1 MDVNNALDKYINY
14 ISIEKGLSKNTIESY
29 LNDIIKFLNFYNE
42 KTDTSEFLD
51 DDIEDYVLN
60 LSTSGMSV
68 SSILRIISSIKGFYV
83 YLISEKLNNKIK
95 LNLIIPKNEKHL
107 PSVLTEQEV
116 NDLLEQPDIK
126 KPNELKD
133 KAMLELMY
141 SSGLRVSE
149 LINLKL
155 SNINFPE
162 KILKVTGKGS
172 KERIV
177 PIGDFAMEY
186 LLLYMNRVRNI
197 SRFKNSNYL
206 FINTK
211 TGKPYSRQSFFK
223 KIKYYAMKAG
233 ITKKV
238 SPHTLRHS
246 FATHLL
252 ENGADLIMVQKMLG
266 HTNIETTQI
275 YTQVTTQRIISAY
288 DKYSKRK

>member
-42 KTDTSEFLD
+42 KTDTSEFSD

-116 NDLLEQPDIK
+116 NDLLEQPDVK

>member
-14 ISIEKGLSKNTIESY
+14 ISIEKGLSKNTVESY

-42 KTDTSEFLD
+42 KTDTNEFSD

-60 LSTSGMSV
+60 LSTSSMSV

-83 YLISEKLNNKIK
+83 YLISEQLNNKIK

-186 LLLYMNRVRNI
+186 LLLYMNRVRNV

-252 ENGADLIMVQKMLG
+252 ENDANLIMVQKMLS

>member
-42 KTDTSEFLD
+42 KTDTSEFSD

-83 YLISEKLNNKIK
+83 YLISEQLNNKIK

>member
-1 MDVNNALDKYINY
+1 MDINNALDKYINY

-42 KTDTSEFLD
+42 KTDTNEFSD
-51 DDIEDYVLN
+51 EDIEDYVLN

-83 YLISEKLNNKIK
+83 YLISEQLNNKIK

-186 LLLYMNRVRNI
+186 LLLYMNRVRNV

>member
-42 KTDTSEFLD
+42 KTDTSEFSD

-141 SSGLRVSE
+141 SSGLRISE

>member
-42 KTDTSEFLD
+42 KTDTSEFSD

-133 KAMLELMY
+133 KALLELMY
-141 SSGLRVSE
+141 SSGLRISE

-275 YTQVTTQRIISAY
+275 YTQVTMQRIISAY

>member
-83 YLISEKLNNKIK
+83 YLISEQLNNKIK

-141 SSGLRVSE
+141 SSGLRISE

>member
-42 KTDTSEFLD
+42 KTDTSEFSD

-83 YLISEKLNNKIK
+83 YLISEQLNNKIK
-95 LNLIIPKNEKHL
+95 LNLIIPKNENHL

-149 LINLKL
+149 LINLKV

-162 KILKVTGKGS
+162 KILKDTSKGS

-177 PIGDFAMEY
+177 PIGDFAMKY
-186 LLLYMNRVRNI
+186 LLLYMNRVRNV

>member
-42 KTDTSEFLD
+42 KTDTSEFSD

-83 YLISEKLNNKIK
+83 YLISEQLNNKIK

-186 LLLYMNRVRNI
+186 LLLYMNRVRNV

>member
-42 KTDTSEFLD
+42 KKDTSEFSD

-83 YLISEKLNNKIK
+83 YLISEQLNNKIK

-186 LLLYMNRVRNI
+186 LLLYMNRVRNV

>member
-42 KTDTSEFLD
+42 KTYTSEFSD

>member
-83 YLISEKLNNKIK
+83 YLISEQLNNKIK

-223 KIKYYAMKAG
+223 KIKYYAMMAG

>member
-42 KTDTSEFLD
+42 KTDTSEFSD

-83 YLISEKLNNKIK
+83 YLISEQLNNKIK

-186 LLLYMNRVRNI
+186 LLLYMNRVRNV
-197 SRFKNSNYL
+197 SRFKNSNCL

>member
-42 KTDTSEFLD
+42 KTDTNEFSD
-51 DDIEDYVLN
+51 EDIEDYVLN

-83 YLISEKLNNKIK
+83 YLISEQLNNKIK

-186 LLLYMNRVRNI
+186 LLLYMNRVRNV
-197 SRFKNSNYL
+197 SRFINSNYL

>member
-141 SSGLRVSE
+141 SSGLRISE

>member
-162 KILKVTGKGS
+162 KILKVTGKGL

>member
-42 KTDTSEFLD
+42 KTDTNEFSD

-83 YLISEKLNNKIK
+83 YLISEQLNNKIK

-186 LLLYMNRVRNI
+186 LLLYMNRVRNV
-197 SRFKNSNYL
+197 SRFINSNYL

>member
-1 MDVNNALDKYINY
+1 
-14 ISIEKGLSKNTIESY
+14 
-29 LNDIIKFLNFYNE
+29 
-42 KTDTSEFLD
+42 
-51 DDIEDYVLN
+51 
-60 LSTSGMSV
+60 
-68 SSILRIISSIKGFYV
+68 
-83 YLISEKLNNKIK
+83 
-95 LNLIIPKNEKHL
+95 
-107 PSVLTEQEV
+107 
-116 NDLLEQPDIK
+116 
-126 KPNELKD
+126 
-133 KAMLELMY
+133 
-141 SSGLRVSE
+141 
-149 LINLKL
+149 
-155 SNINFPE
+155 
-162 KILKVTGKGS
+162 
-172 KERIV
+172 
-177 PIGDFAMEY
+177 MEY
-186 LLLYMNRVRNI
+186 LLLYMNRVRNV
-197 SRFKNSNYL
+197 SRFKNSNCL

>member
-1 MDVNNALDKYINY
+1 M
-14 ISIEKGLSKNTIESY
+14 
-29 LNDIIKFLNFYNE
+29 
-42 KTDTSEFLD
+42 
-51 DDIEDYVLN
+51 
-60 LSTSGMSV
+60 
-68 SSILRIISSIKGFYV
+68 
-83 YLISEKLNNKIK
+83 
-95 LNLIIPKNEKHL
+95 
-107 PSVLTEQEV
+107 
-116 NDLLEQPDIK
+116 EQPDIK

-149 LINLKL
+149 LINLKV

-162 KILKVTGKGS
+162 KILKDTSKGS

-177 PIGDFAMEY
+177 PIGDFAMKY
-186 LLLYMNRVRNI
+186 LLLYMNRVRNV

>member
-14 ISIEKGLSKNTIESY
+14 ISIEKGLSKNTVESY

-42 KTDTSEFLD
+42 KTDTNEFSD

-60 LSTSGMSV
+60 LSTSSMSV

-83 YLISEKLNNKIK
+83 YLISEQLNNKIK

-186 LLLYMNRVRNI
+186 LLLYMNRVRNV

>member
-42 KTDTSEFLD
+42 KTDTSEFSD